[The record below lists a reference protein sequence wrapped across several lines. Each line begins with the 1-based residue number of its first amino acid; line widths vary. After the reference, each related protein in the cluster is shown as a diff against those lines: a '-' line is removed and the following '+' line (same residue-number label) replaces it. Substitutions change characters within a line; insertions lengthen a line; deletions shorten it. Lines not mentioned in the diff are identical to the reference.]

1 MVVFSNVQVSAVL
14 FLQKLCFYTV
24 QPLVC
29 LLLWFFRSGKPFGF
43 EKLPDNLKSDHRP
56 YLQTLFDPAFISFYN
71 VFYTSLP
78 VLVLGIFDQDV
89 DDVFSVRFPLLYTP
103 GLIDLL
109 FNKMVFLKS
118 VAHGIITSFVLF
130 FVSYGAFKNAV
141 GPEGINLD
149 GHQIFGTVVSTI
161 LVIVV
166 TAQVDDDVLT

>member
-1 MVVFSNVQVSAVL
+1 M
-14 FLQKLCFYTV
+14 
-24 QPLVC
+24 
-29 LLLWFFRSGKPFGF
+29 
-43 EKLPDNLKSDHRP
+43 
-56 YLQTLFDPAFISFYN
+56 
-71 VFYTSLP
+71 
-78 VLVLGIFDQDV
+78 GIFDQDV
-89 DDVFSVRFPLLYTP
+89 DDIFSVRFPLLYTP

-109 FNKMVFLKS
+109 FNKFVFLKS

-166 TAQVDDDVLT
+166 TAQVCFSIELVEKFVITILITNFLDCIGHILLDCIQPYCHMGQHCILLCINIVHQ

>member
-1 MVVFSNVQVSAVL
+1 MV
-14 FLQKLCFYTV
+14 CI
-24 QPLVC
+24 
-29 LLLWFFRSGKPFGF
+29 LLWFLCSGQYNC
-43 EKLPDNLKSDHRP
+43 NLKITFFLNKQIS
-56 YLQTLFDPAFISFYN
+56 QTLFDPAFISFYN

-78 VLVLGIFDQDV
+78 VLTLGIFDQDV
-89 DDVFSVRFPLLYTP
+89 DDIFSVRFPLLYTP

-118 VAHGIITSFVLF
+118 VAHGVITSFVLF

-166 TAQVDDDVLT
+166 TAQVRLILY